1 MVTLKDVAARCGVS
15 VSTVSRVMN
24 GVDLISEERAEII
37 RQTAKEMGYLPN
49 EVARTLK
56 TNRSWV
62 IGVLYELPFTHAYYS
77 LVLEEFRAR
86 AEKAGFDILF
96 LSRSNRNGKVDY
108 SNQALSRYMDGIAIV
123 YADFGE
129 DGVGRLLNGRI
140 PVVSLDD
147 TERSCSAVMTD
158 YRAATARMVREAYAK
173 GHRRIAF
180 LHGEIGV
187 TTRCR
192 MEGYAEGLREVGLP
206 FKEKYQ
212 HLAPF
217 GHPEI
222 VAREI
227 RKLLARE
234 DRPGCF
240 LLSDDYSARGA
251 LRLLAKEG
259 LRAPRDF
266 SCMGFDG
273 IPYEGTDLPALTSWR
288 QDVSGLAETMM
299 NTLLR
304 DIGNGEL
311 RPPECHMLPGDWVPG
326 ETLGVAETN

>member
-24 GVDLISEERAEII
+24 GVDLISAERAEII
-37 RQTAKEMGYLPN
+37 RKTAKEMGYLPN

-77 LVLEEFRAR
+77 LVLEEFRNR
-86 AEKAGFDILF
+86 AEKAGFDMLF
-96 LSRSNRNGKVDY
+96 LSRTSRNGKVDY

-129 DGVGRLLNGRI
+129 EGVGRLMNGRI
-140 PVVSLDD
+140 PVVSLDN

-158 YRAATARMVREAYAK
+158 YRAATARMVREAFNR
-173 GHRRIAF
+173 GHRKIAF

-187 TTRCR
+187 TTRYR
-192 MEGYAEGLREVGLP
+192 MDGYAEGLRDCRLP
-206 FKEKYQ
+206 FQEKYQ
-212 HLAPF
+212 RLAPF

-227 RKLLARE
+227 RKMLSEE
-234 DRPGCF
+234 DRPDCI

-251 LRLLAKEG
+251 LRLLEEDG
-259 LRAPRDF
+259 IRAPEDF

-273 IPYEGTDLPALTSWR
+273 IPYEGTDLPELTTWR
-288 QDVSGLAETMM
+288 QDISGLAETMM
-299 NTLLR
+299 NTLLA
-304 DIGNGEL
+304 DIGKGEL
-311 RPPECHMLPGDWVPG
+311 RSPECHLLPGEWIPG
-326 ETLGVAETN
+326 ETLGRKK